1 MRPAKL
7 PALVLVLWLVSTVL
21 WWGFAFMPLSSTP
34 PEWLSA
40 ARAACFGSAES
51 GLPAAYGWML
61 LVLAPAS
68 FLVGIFV
75 LWGSELGPSVLSAA
89 RSPLGTSVFALIA
102 AALIAEGVW
111 VSAKVR
117 AGLAVAAW
125 DQGAQDT
132 SDLPATYPRRVA
144 VAPDFALVDQ
154 DGERVSLGRFKGKP
168 VVLTFV
174 FAHCQTMCPLLV
186 QNIKQASPGAP
197 PSEVLMV
204 TLDPWR
210 DTPSALPGIARRWDV
225 PRNFHIL
232 SSASVAEV
240 LSVVDA
246 YQVPFER
253 NETSGDITH
262 PGLVFLVDAQGRLAY
277 TFNNPAPAWIRAGL
291 NRLATTGAHA
301 G

>member
-21 WWGFAFMPLSSTP
+21 WWGFAFMPLPSTP

-75 LWGSELGPSVLSAA
+75 LWGSELGASVLSVA
-89 RSPLGTSVFALIA
+89 RSPLGMCVLALIG
-102 AALIAEGVW
+102 AALITEGVW
-111 VSAKVR
+111 VGAKVR

-132 SDLPATYPRRVA
+132 SDLPATYPRQVA
-144 VAPDFALVDQ
+144 AAADFTLVDQ
-154 DGERVSLGRFKGKP
+154 EGEKVSLARFKGRP
-168 VVLTFV
+168 VVVTFV
-174 FAHCQTMCPLLV
+174 FAHCQTMCPLIV
-186 QNIKQASPGAP
+186 QHIKQALPGAP
-197 PSEVLMV
+197 PSEVLMI

-210 DTPSALPGIARRWDV
+210 DTPSSLPGIARRWDV
-225 PRNFHIL
+225 PKNVHIL
-232 SSASVAEV
+232 SSASVSEV
-240 LSVVDA
+240 LRVVEA

-253 NETSGDITH
+253 NEKSGDIVH
-262 PGLVFLVDAQGRLAY
+262 PGLVFLVDAQGRTAY
-277 TFNNPAPAWIRAGL
+277 TFNNPPPAWIREGL
-291 NRLATTGAHA
+291 SRLATIAANA

>member
-1 MRPAKL
+1 VRAAKL

-51 GLPAAYGWML
+51 GLPAPYGWML

-75 LWGSELGPSVLSAA
+75 LWGSELGASVRSVA
-89 RSPLGTSVFALIA
+89 RSPLGTCVFALIA
-102 AALIAEGVW
+102 AALLAEGVW

-125 DQGAQDT
+125 DQGVQDT
-132 SDLPATYPRRVA
+132 SDLPATYPRQVA
-144 VAPDFALVDQ
+144 QAPDFALVDQ
-154 DGERVSLGRFKGKP
+154 DGEKVSLSRFKGKR
-168 VVLTFV
+168 VLLTFV

-186 QNIKQASPGAP
+186 QNIKQASSGAP

-210 DTPSALPGIARRWDV
+210 DTPSSLPGIARRWDV
-225 PRNFHIL
+225 PKHFHIL
-232 SSASVAEV
+232 SSTSVAEV

-246 YQVPFER
+246 YGVPIER
-253 NETSGDITH
+253 NEKSGDITH
-262 PGLVFLVDAQGRLAY
+262 PGLVFLIDAQGRLAY
-277 TFNNPAPAWIRAGL
+277 TFNNPPAAWIREGL
-291 NRLATTGAHA
+291 DRLATVAANA

>member
-1 MRPAKL
+1 LRPAKL

-51 GLPAAYGWML
+51 GLPATYGWML

-75 LWGSELGPSVLSAA
+75 LWGSELGASVLSMA
-89 RSPLGTSVFALIA
+89 RLPLGACVLALIG

-117 AGLAVAAW
+117 AGLAVTAW

-144 VAPDFALVDQ
+144 AAPDFTLVDQ
-154 DGERVSLGRFKGKP
+154 DGERVSLRRFRGKP

-186 QNIKQASPGAP
+186 QNIKQALPGAP

-210 DTPSALPGIARRWDV
+210 DTPSSLPGIARRWDV
-225 PRNFHIL
+225 PKNFHIL
-232 SSASVAEV
+232 SSASVSEV
-240 LSVVDA
+240 LSVIDA

-253 NETSGDITH
+253 NEKSGDIVH
-262 PGLVFLVDAQGRLAY
+262 PGLVFLVDAQARTAY
-277 TFNNPAPAWIRAGL
+277 TFNNPPPAWIREGL
-291 NRLATTGAHA
+291 SRLATTSTNA